1 VSQAGALQWPAGC
14 VQIADKMRF
23 CAPVVFS
30 TGSTEMIRVETD
42 KAPNWTGDGEEND
55 VLAQGNYDVGLGVGS
70 WGHRY
75 ESAQITIAKTKP
87 GANRI
92 VVGLT
97 AMQNIDVLLDFQ
109 HGQLGLHAVKTS
121 ETLAP

>member
-1 VSQAGALQWPAGC
+1 
-14 VQIADKMRF
+14 MRF
-23 CAPVVFS
+23 CAPVVFA

-42 KAPNWTGDGEEND
+42 KAPNWTGDGEENE
-55 VLAQGNYDVGLGVGS
+55 VLVQGNYDVALGVGS
-70 WGHRY
+70 WVHRY
-75 ESAQITIAKTKP
+75 ESAQVTVAKTKP

-97 AMQNIDVLLDFQ
+97 AMQNLDVLLDFQ
-109 HGQLGLHAVKTS
+109 HGQLGLHAAKAS